1 VDVLEENASA
11 DLEAD
16 YTVIMNHMSHF
27 SQRPFSERA
36 ATWLQQ
42 SGLHPLL
49 ARLYAARGL
58 ESPDTLSLDLKQL
71 LSPADLK
78 NCLSTAS
85 LLADILENKEPMLIV
100 ADYDCDGATACAV
113 GLRGLQMLGGTDTLI
128 QFLVPNR
135 FTMGYGLTPEVVEL
149 AAQQSPKPKYLIT
162 VDNGIASEAGV
173 DRAHQLGIE
182 VIVTDHHLP
191 GDRLPKAMAIV
202 NPNQPDC
209 QFPSK
214 ALAGVGVMFYLLVAL
229 RAELRK
235 RGKFTADAQPKIE
248 NLLDLVALGTV
259 ADVAQLDRNNRILV
273 SNGLKRIRSGI
284 SQAGIQALFQVAMR
298 DPRKANTFDLG
309 FAIGPRLNAAGRLA
323 DMSLGIRL
331 LMTDNPDE
339 ALALAQELD
348 RINRE
353 RRVIETGMQEAA
365 LAHLAEDQLEGT
377 LSERTSIC
385 LWNPEWHQGVVG
397 IVASRLK
404 ERFNRPAIVF
414 APADGASGEELRG
427 SGRSLTGFHLRDAL
441 DLVSKREPGL
451 ILKFG
456 GHAMAAGLTIRKS
469 DFERFDFCFQQVAS
483 ELLNEELLQRRQIHD
498 GALELSEFT
507 PEIGD
512 LLAEEIWGQ
521 GFPQPVFY
529 GEFEITKQSLM
540 KEKHLR
546 LTLRPLGTDPSA
558 SKPFTAVW
566 FNHTQ
571 SLPSKAKLAYR
582 LVTDRYQGQVRV
594 QLMIEGHDD
603 SSRA

>member
-1 VDVLEENASA
+1 
-11 DLEAD
+11 
-16 YTVIMNHMSHF
+16 MSLF
-27 SQRPFSERA
+27 SQRPFSERT

-58 ESPDTLSLDLKQL
+58 QSPEELSLDLKQL
-71 LSPADLK
+71 LSPAELK

-85 LLADILENKEPMLIV
+85 LLADILEKKEPMLIV

-113 GLRGLQMLGGTDTLI
+113 GLRGLRLLGGPDIPI

-149 AAQQSPKPKYLIT
+149 AATQNPKPKYLIT

-173 DRAHQLGIE
+173 DRARELGME

-191 GDRLPKAMAIV
+191 GDRLPQATAIV
-202 NPNQPDC
+202 NPNQPGC
-209 QFPSK
+209 SFPSK

-229 RAELRK
+229 RAELRQ
-235 RGKFTADAQPKIE
+235 RGKFTNDTQPKIE

-259 ADVAQLDRNNRILV
+259 ADVAQLDRNNRVLV

-284 SQAGIQALFQVAMR
+284 SQPGIQALFQAAGR
-298 DPRKANTFDLG
+298 DPHKANTFDLG

-323 DMSLGIRL
+323 DMTLGIRL
-331 LMTDNPDE
+331 LLTDNADE
-339 ALALAQELD
+339 AITLAQELD

-365 LAHLAEDQLEGT
+365 LAHLAEDQLAGT
-377 LSERTSIC
+377 MAQRTSIC
-385 LWNPEWHQGVVG
+385 LWHPEWHQGVVG

-414 APADGASGEELRG
+414 APADGNTSEELRG
-427 SGRSLTGFHLRDAL
+427 SGRSLAGFHLRDAL

-456 GHAMAAGLTIRKS
+456 GHAMAAGLTIRKN
-469 DFERFDFCFQQVAS
+469 DFEKFDACFQEVAS
-483 ELLNEELLQRRQIHD
+483 SLLTDDLLERRHTHD
-498 GALELSEFT
+498 GALKASEFT

-512 LLAEEIWGQ
+512 LLAQEIWGQ

-529 GEFEITKQSLM
+529 GEFEITQQSLM
-540 KEKHLR
+540 KDKHLR
-546 LTLRPLGTDPSA
+546 LILRPLGAAQDMA
-558 SKPFTAVW
+558 SNKALNAVW
-566 FNHTQ
+566 FNRTQ
-571 SLPSKAKLAYR
+571 SLPARAKLAYR
-582 LVTDRYQGQVRV
+582 LVTDRYQGIARV
-594 QLMIEGHDD
+594 QLMVEAHDE
-603 SSRA
+603 SAGT

>member
-1 VDVLEENASA
+1 
-11 DLEAD
+11 
-16 YTVIMNHMSHF
+16 MSVF
-27 SQRPFSERA
+27 SQRPFSERT

-49 ARLYAARGL
+49 ARLFAARGIDKP
-58 ESPDTLSLDLKQL
+58 EALSLDLKQL
-71 LSPADLK
+71 LSPVELK
-78 NCLSTAS
+78 NCISTAT
-85 LLADILENKEPMLIV
+85 LLADILERQEPMLVV

-113 GLRGLQMLGGTDTLI
+113 AVRGLKMLGGANTAI
-128 QFLVPNR
+128 AFLVPNR

-149 AAQQSPKPKYLIT
+149 AAQQNPKPKYLIT

-173 DRAHQLGIE
+173 DRARELGME

-191 GDRLPKAMAIV
+191 GDRLPNALAIV
-202 NPNQPDC
+202 NPNQPGC
-209 QFPSK
+209 SFPSK

-235 RGKFTADAQPKIE
+235 RGKFTAESQPKIE

-273 SNGLKRIRSGI
+273 SNGLKRIRAGI
-284 SQAGIQALFQVAMR
+284 SQAGIQALFTAAVR

-323 DMSLGIRL
+323 DMTLGIRL
-331 LMTDNPDE
+331 LLTDQADQ
-339 ALALAQELD
+339 ALELAQELD

-353 RRVIETGMQEAA
+353 RRGIETGMQEAA
-365 LAHLAEDQLEGT
+365 LAHLAEDQLAGT
-377 LSERTSIC
+377 MAERNSIC

-414 APADGASGEELRG
+414 ALADGATGEELRG

-441 DLVSKREPGL
+441 DIVSKREPGL

-456 GHAMAAGLTIRKS
+456 GHAMAAGLTIRKA
-469 DFERFDFCFQQVAS
+469 DFEKFDAIFQKVADDLLND
-483 ELLNEELLQRRQIHD
+483 ELLERRHIHD
-498 GALELSEFT
+498 GSLALSEFT
-507 PEIGD
+507 PETGD

-521 GFPQPVFY
+521 GFPQPIFY
-529 GEFEITKQSLM
+529 GEFEIAQQSLM

-546 LTLRPLGTDPSA
+546 LQLRPLGDGQMA
-558 SKPFTAVW
+558 SKPFTGVW
-566 FNHTQ
+566 FNRTAP
-571 SLPSKAKLAYR
+571 LPSKAKLAYR
-582 LVTDRYQGQVRV
+582 LVTDRYQGQARV
-594 QLMIEGHDD
+594 QLMIEAHDED
-603 SSRA
+603 QPA

>member
-1 VDVLEENASA
+1 
-11 DLEAD
+11 
-16 YTVIMNHMSHF
+16 MSQF
-27 SQRPFSERA
+27 SQRPVSQRTSA
-36 ATWLQQ
+36 WLEQ

-49 ARLYAARGL
+49 ARLFAARGVQ
-58 ESPDTLSLDLKQL
+58 SPDELSLDLKKL
-71 LSPADLK
+71 LSPTELK

-85 LLADILENKEPMLIV
+85 LLADILEKKEPMLVV

-113 GLRGLQMLGGTDTLI
+113 AVRGLKMLGGPETLI

-149 AAQQSPKPKYLIT
+149 AAQQNPKPKYLIT

-173 DRAHQLGIE
+173 DRARELGME

-191 GDRLPKAMAIV
+191 GDQLPKATAIV
-202 NPNQPDC
+202 NPNQPGC
-209 QFPSK
+209 SFPSK

-229 RAELRK
+229 RAELRN
-235 RGKFTADAQPKIE
+235 RGKFTNENQPKIE

-273 SNGLKRIRSGI
+273 SNGLKRIRVGI
-284 SQAGIQALFQVAMR
+284 CQVGIGALFQAARR
-298 DPRKANTFDLG
+298 DPRSANTFDLG

-323 DMSLGIRL
+323 DMTLGIRL
-331 LMTDNPDE
+331 LLSDNAE
-339 ALALAQELD
+339 QALELAQELD

-365 LAHLAEDQLEGT
+365 LAHLAEDQLAGT
-377 LSERTSIC
+377 MAERTSIC

-404 ERFNRPAIVF
+404 ERFNRPALVF
-414 APADGASGEELRG
+414 APAEGATGKELRG

-456 GHAMAAGLTIRKS
+456 GHAMAAGLTIRKA
-469 DFERFDFCFQQVAS
+469 DFEKFEAVFQKIAS
-483 ELLNEELLQRRQIHD
+483 ELLSDELLERRHIHD
-498 GALELSEFT
+498 GALALSEFT
-507 PEIGD
+507 PETGD

-521 GFPQPVFY
+521 GFPQPIFY
-529 GEFEITKQSLM
+529 GEFEISQQSLM
-540 KEKHLR
+540 KDKHLR
-546 LTLRPLGTDPSA
+546 LQLRPLGEGSLA
-558 SKPFTAVW
+558 SKPFTGVW
-566 FNHTQ
+566 FNRTQ
-571 SLPSKAKLAYR
+571 TLPEKANLAYR
-582 LVTDRYQGQVRV
+582 LVTDRYQGRARV
-594 QLMIEGHDD
+594 QLMIEAHDEG
-603 SSRA
+603 

>member
-1 VDVLEENASA
+1 
-11 DLEAD
+11 
-16 YTVIMNHMSHF
+16 MSLF
-27 SQRPFSERA
+27 SQRPFSERT
-36 ATWLQQ
+36 ATWLAQ

-58 ESPDTLSLDLKQL
+58 QSPEELSLDLKQL
-71 LSPADLK
+71 ISPVELK
-78 NCLSTAS
+78 NCINTAS
-85 LLADILENKEPMLIV
+85 LLADILEKKESMLIV

-113 GLRGLQMLGGTDTLI
+113 GLRGLRMLGWADTPI

-149 AAQQSPKPKYLIT
+149 AAQQEPKPKYLIT

-173 DRAHQLGIE
+173 DRARELGME

-191 GDRLPKAMAIV
+191 GDRLPKALAIV
-202 NPNQPDC
+202 NPNQPGC
-209 QFPSK
+209 TFPSK

-235 RGKFTADAQPKIE
+235 RGKFTNETQPKVE

-259 ADVAQLDRNNRILV
+259 ADVAQLDRNNRVLV
-273 SNGLKRIRSGI
+273 SNGLKRIRAGI
-284 SQAGIQALFQVAMR
+284 SQPGIQALFQAATR

-323 DMSLGIRL
+323 DMTLGIRL
-331 LMTDNPDE
+331 LLTDNADE
-339 ALALAQELD
+339 AMTLAHELD

-353 RRVIETGMQEAA
+353 RRVIESGMQEAA
-365 LAHLAEDQLEGT
+365 LSHLAEDQLSGT
-377 LSERTSIC
+377 MSERNSIC

-414 APADGASGEELRG
+414 APADGNTGEELRG

-456 GHAMAAGLTIRKS
+456 GHAMAAGLTIRKE
-469 DFERFDFCFQQVAS
+469 DFEKFDACFQQVAS
-483 ELLNEELLQRRQIHD
+483 ELLTDELLERRHAHD
-498 GALELSEFT
+498 GGLDPSEFT

-529 GEFEITKQSLM
+529 GEFEISQQSLM

-546 LTLRPLGTDPSA
+546 LMVRPLGLGVS
-558 SKPFTAVW
+558 SKPLTAVW
-566 FNHTQ
+566 FNRTQ
-571 SLPSKAKLAYR
+571 SLPTKAKLAYR
-582 LVTDRYQGQVRV
+582 LVTDRYQGQARI
-594 QLMIEGHDD
+594 QLMIEAHDEA
-603 SSRA
+603 SGA

>member
-1 VDVLEENASA
+1 MERDHSV
-11 DLEAD
+11 
-16 YTVIMNHMSHF
+16 MSLF
-27 SQRPFSERA
+27 SQRAFSERNA
-36 ATWLQQ
+36 SWLQQ

-58 ESPDTLSLDLKQL
+58 QSPEELSLDLKQL
-71 LSPADLK
+71 LSPTELK
-78 NCLSTAS
+78 DCLSTAS
-85 LLADILENKEPMLIV
+85 LLADILEQKEPMLIV

-113 GLRGLQMLGGTDTLI
+113 GVRGIRMLGGSETPI

-149 AAQQSPKPKYLIT
+149 AAMQSPKPKYLIT

-173 DRAHQLGIE
+173 DRARELGME

-191 GDRLPKAMAIV
+191 GDRLPKARAIV
-202 NPNQPDC
+202 NPNQGGC
-209 QFPSK
+209 NFPSK
-214 ALAGVGVMFYLLVAL
+214 ALAGVGVMFYILVAL
-229 RAELRK
+229 RAELRH
-235 RGKFTADAQPKIE
+235 RGKFTNETQPKVE

-273 SNGLKRIRSGI
+273 SNGLKRIRGGI
-284 SQAGIQALFQVAMR
+284 SQPGIQALFQAAGR

-323 DMSLGIRL
+323 DMTLGIRL
-331 LMTDNPDE
+331 LLTDNTDE
-339 ALALAQELD
+339 AMTLAQELD

-365 LAHLAEDQLEGT
+365 LAHLAEDQLSGIIAQR
-377 LSERTSIC
+377 SSIC

-414 APADGASGEELRG
+414 APADGSTSEELRG

-469 DFERFDFCFQQVAS
+469 DFEKFDTCFQKVAS
-483 ELLNEELLQRRQIHD
+483 GLLTEELLERHHIHD
-498 GALELSEFT
+498 GVLQASEFT

-512 LLAEEIWGQ
+512 LIAEEIWGQ

-529 GEFEITKQSLM
+529 GEFEIIQQSLM

-546 LTLRPLGTDPSA
+546 LMLRPLGAAEDKIGN
-558 SKPFTAVW
+558 KPITAVW
-566 FNHTQ
+566 FNRTQ
-571 SLPSKAKLAYR
+571 SLPATAKLAYR
-582 LVTDRYQGQVRV
+582 IVTDRYQGQARV
-594 QLMIEGHDD
+594 QLMIEAHDET
-603 SSRA
+603 AGV

>member
-1 VDVLEENASA
+1 MERDHSVMGL
-11 DLEAD
+11 
-16 YTVIMNHMSHF
+16 F
-27 SQRPFSERA
+27 SQRPFSERT

-49 ARLYAARGL
+49 ARLYAARGIQ
-58 ESPDTLSLDLKQL
+58 SPEELSLDLKQL
-71 LSPADLK
+71 LSPTELK
-78 NCLSTAS
+78 DCLSTAS
-85 LLADILENKEPMLIV
+85 LLADILERKEPMLIV

-113 GLRGLQMLGGTDTLI
+113 GIRGIRMLGGPETPI

-149 AAQQSPKPKYLIT
+149 AAMQSPKPKYLIT

-173 DRAHQLGIE
+173 DRARELGME

-191 GDRLPKAMAIV
+191 GDRLPKARAIV
-202 NPNQPDC
+202 NPNQAGC
-209 QFPSK
+209 SFPSK
-214 ALAGVGVMFYLLVAL
+214 ALAGVGVMFYILVAL
-229 RAELRK
+229 RAELRH
-235 RGKFTADAQPKIE
+235 RGKFTNETQPKVE

-259 ADVAQLDRNNRILV
+259 ADVAQLDRNNRVLV
-273 SNGLKRIRSGI
+273 SNGLKRIRTGI
-284 SQAGIQALFQVAMR
+284 SQPGIQALFQAAGR

-323 DMSLGIRL
+323 DMTLGIRL
-331 LMTDNPDE
+331 LLTDNTDE
-339 ALALAQELD
+339 AIMIAQELD

-365 LAHLAEDQLEGT
+365 LAHLAEDQLAGT
-377 LSERTSIC
+377 IAQRSSIC

-414 APADGASGEELRG
+414 APADGSTGEELRG

-469 DFERFDFCFQQVAS
+469 DFEKFDTCFQEVAS
-483 ELLNEELLQRRQIHD
+483 GLLTEELLERHHIHD
-498 GALELSEFT
+498 GTLQTSEFT

-512 LLAEEIWGQ
+512 LIAEEIWGQ

-529 GEFEITKQSLM
+529 GEFEITQQSLM

-546 LTLRPLGTDPSA
+546 LMLRPLGVTEDKISN
-558 SKPFTAVW
+558 KPITAVW
-566 FNHTQ
+566 FNRTQ
-571 SLPSKAKLAYR
+571 SLPAKAKLAYR
-582 LVTDRYQGQVRV
+582 LVTDRYQGQARV
-594 QLMIEGHDD
+594 QLMIEAHDETPET
-603 SSRA
+603 SR

>member
-1 VDVLEENASA
+1 
-11 DLEAD
+11 
-16 YTVIMNHMSHF
+16 MSLF
-27 SQRPFSERA
+27 SQRPFSERT
-36 ATWLQQ
+36 ATWLAQ

-58 ESPDTLSLDLKQL
+58 QSPEELSLELKQL
-71 LSPADLK
+71 LSPVELK
-78 NCLSTAS
+78 NCINTAS
-85 LLADILENKEPMLIV
+85 LLADILEKKEPMLIV

-113 GLRGLQMLGGTDTLI
+113 GLRGLRMLGGPDTPI

-149 AAQQSPKPKYLIT
+149 AAQQIPKPKYLIT

-173 DRAHQLGIE
+173 DRARELEME

-191 GDRLPKAMAIV
+191 GDNLPKALAIV
-202 NPNQPDC
+202 NPNQPGC
-209 QFPSK
+209 SFPSK
-214 ALAGVGVMFYLLVAL
+214 ALAGVGVMFYMLVAL

-235 RGKFTADAQPKIE
+235 RGKFTSETQPKVE

-259 ADVAQLDRNNRILV
+259 ADVAQLDRNNRVLV
-273 SNGLKRIRSGI
+273 SNGLKRIRAGI
-284 SQAGIQALFQVAMR
+284 SQPGIQALFQAATR

-309 FAIGPRLNAAGRLA
+309 CAIGPRLNAAGRLA
-323 DMSLGIRL
+323 DMTLGIRL
-331 LMTDNPDE
+331 LLTDNADE
-339 ALALAQELD
+339 ALNLAHELD

-353 RRVIETGMQEAA
+353 RRVIETGMQETA
-365 LAHLAEDQLEGT
+365 LSHLAEDQLAGT
-377 LSERTSIC
+377 MAERTSIC
-385 LWNPEWHQGVVG
+385 LWNSEWHQGVVG

-414 APADGASGEELRG
+414 APADGNTGEELRG
-427 SGRSLTGFHLRDAL
+427 SGRSLAGFHLRDAL

-469 DFERFDFCFQQVAS
+469 DFEKFDACFQEVAS
-483 ELLNEELLQRRQIHD
+483 GLLTDELLERRHAHD
-498 GALELSEFT
+498 GELELSEFT
-507 PEIGD
+507 SEIGD

-529 GEFEITKQSLM
+529 GEFEITQQSLM

-546 LTLRPLGTDPSA
+546 LMVRPIGRSELKPTN
-558 SKPFTAVW
+558 KPFTAVW
-566 FNHTQ
+566 FNRTQ
-571 SLPSKAKLAYR
+571 SLPAKAKLAYR
-582 LVTDRYQGQVRV
+582 LVTDRYQGQARV
-594 QLMIEGHDD
+594 QLMIEAHDEAA
-603 SSRA
+603 ST

>member
-1 VDVLEENASA
+1 
-11 DLEAD
+11 
-16 YTVIMNHMSHF
+16 MSLF
-27 SQRPFSERA
+27 SQRPFSERTA
-36 ATWLQQ
+36 SWLQQ

-58 ESPDTLSLDLKQL
+58 QSPEDLSLDLKQL
-71 LSPADLK
+71 LSPTELK
-78 NCLSTAS
+78 NCIGTAS
-85 LLADILENKEPMLIV
+85 LLADILEKKEPMLIV

-113 GLRGLQMLGGTDTLI
+113 GVRGLNMLGGPDIPI

-149 AAQQSPKPKYLIT
+149 AAQQNPKPKYLIT

-173 DRAHQLGIE
+173 DRAHELGME

-191 GDRLPKAMAIV
+191 GDSLPKAKAIV
-202 NPNQPDC
+202 NPNQPGC
-209 QFPSK
+209 SFPSK

-235 RGKFTADAQPKIE
+235 RGKFTHETQPKVE

-259 ADVAQLDRNNRILV
+259 ADVAQLDRNNRVLV
-273 SNGLKRIRSGI
+273 SNGLKRIRTGI
-284 SQAGIQALFQVAMR
+284 SQPGIQSLFQAAGR

-323 DMSLGIRL
+323 DMTLGIRL
-331 LMTDNPDE
+331 LLTNSVDE
-339 ALALAQELD
+339 AMTLAQELD

-365 LAHLAEDQLEGT
+365 LAHLAEDQLAGT
-377 LSERTSIC
+377 IAQRTSIC

-414 APADGASGEELRG
+414 APTDGSTGEELRG
-427 SGRSLTGFHLRDAL
+427 SGRSLNGFHLRDAL

-469 DFERFDFCFQQVAS
+469 DFEKFDTCFQEVAS
-483 ELLNEELLQRRQIHD
+483 SLLTDEVLERRHSHD
-498 GALELSEFT
+498 GALEASEFT

-529 GEFEITKQSLM
+529 GEFEITQQSLM
-540 KEKHLR
+540 KDKHLR
-546 LTLRPLGTDPSA
+546 LMLRPLGA
-558 SKPFTAVW
+558 AAGNKPLTGVW
-566 FNHTQ
+566 FNRTQ
-571 SLPSKAKLAYR
+571 SLPAKAKLAYR
-582 LVTDRYQGQVRV
+582 LVTDRYQGQARI
-594 QLMIEGHDD
+594 QLIIEAHDE
-603 SSRA
+603 SAET

>member
-1 VDVLEENASA
+1 
-11 DLEAD
+11 
-16 YTVIMNHMSHF
+16 MSLF
-27 SQRPFSERA
+27 SQRPFSERTA
-36 ATWLQQ
+36 SWLQQ

-58 ESPDTLSLDLKQL
+58 QSPEDLSLDLKQL
-71 LSPADLK
+71 LSPTELK
-78 NCLSTAS
+78 NCIGTAS
-85 LLADILENKEPMLIV
+85 LLADILEKKEPMLIV

-113 GLRGLQMLGGTDTLI
+113 GVRGLNMLGGPDIPI

-149 AAQQSPKPKYLIT
+149 AAQQNPKPKYLIT

-173 DRAHQLGIE
+173 DRAHELGME

-191 GDRLPKAMAIV
+191 GDSLPKAKAIV
-202 NPNQPDC
+202 NPNQPGC
-209 QFPSK
+209 SFPSK

-235 RGKFTADAQPKIE
+235 RGKFTHETQPKVE

-259 ADVAQLDRNNRILV
+259 ADVAQLDRNNRVLV
-273 SNGLKRIRSGI
+273 SNGLKRIRTGI
-284 SQAGIQALFQVAMR
+284 SQPGIQSLFQAAGR

-323 DMSLGIRL
+323 DMTLGIRL
-331 LMTDNPDE
+331 LLTNSVDE
-339 ALALAQELD
+339 AMTLAQELD

-365 LAHLAEDQLEGT
+365 LAHLAEDQLAGT
-377 LSERTSIC
+377 IAQRTSIC

-414 APADGASGEELRG
+414 APTDGSTGEELRG
-427 SGRSLTGFHLRDAL
+427 SGRSLNGFHLRDAL

-469 DFERFDFCFQQVAS
+469 DFEKFDTCFQEVAS
-483 ELLNEELLQRRQIHD
+483 RLLTDEVLERRHSHD
-498 GALELSEFT
+498 GALEASEFT

-529 GEFEITKQSLM
+529 GEFEITQQSLM
-540 KEKHLR
+540 KDKHLR
-546 LTLRPLGTDPSA
+546 LMLRPLGA
-558 SKPFTAVW
+558 AAGNKPLTGVW
-566 FNHTQ
+566 FNRTQ
-571 SLPSKAKLAYR
+571 SLPAKAKLAYR
-582 LVTDRYQGQVRV
+582 LVTDRYQGQARI
-594 QLMIEGHDD
+594 QLIIEAHDE
-603 SSRA
+603 SAET

>member
-1 VDVLEENASA
+1 MGL
-11 DLEAD
+11 
-16 YTVIMNHMSHF
+16 F
-27 SQRPFSERA
+27 SQRPFSERT
-36 ATWLQQ
+36 ATWLHQ

-58 ESPDTLSLDLKQL
+58 ESPEELSLDLKQL
-71 LSPADLK
+71 LSPVELK
-78 NCLSTAS
+78 NCISTAS
-85 LLADILENKEPMLIV
+85 LLADILERKEPMLIV

-113 GLRGLQMLGGTDTLI
+113 GLRGLRMLGGPEIPI

-149 AAQQSPKPKYLIT
+149 AAQQTPKPKYLIT

-173 DRAHQLGIE
+173 ERARELGME

-191 GDRLPKAMAIV
+191 GDRLPNATAIV
-202 NPNQPDC
+202 NPNQPGC
-209 QFPSK
+209 NFPSK

-235 RGKFTADAQPKIE
+235 RGKFTNENQPKIE

-259 ADVAQLDRNNRILV
+259 ADVAQLDRNNRVLV
-273 SNGLKRIRSGI
+273 SNGLKRIRAGV
-284 SQAGIQALFQVAMR
+284 SQAGIQALFQAAVR

-323 DMSLGIRL
+323 DMTLGIRL
-331 LMTDNPDE
+331 LLTDKTDE
-339 ALALAQELD
+339 AITLAHELD

-365 LAHLAEDQLEGT
+365 LAHLAEDQLAGT
-377 LSERTSIC
+377 MAQRTSIC

-404 ERFNRPAIVF
+404 ERFNRPSIVF
-414 APADGASGEELRG
+414 APADGSTGEELRG

-456 GHAMAAGLTIRKS
+456 GHAMAAGLTIRKQ
-469 DFERFDFCFQQVAS
+469 DFEKFDACFQEVAS
-483 ELLNEELLQRRQIHD
+483 SLLTDELLERRHTHD
-498 GALELSEFT
+498 GALEASEFT

-529 GEFEITKQSLM
+529 GEFEITQQNLM

-546 LTLRPLGTDPSA
+546 LLVRPLGAAEGKST
-558 SKPFTAVW
+558 SKPLTAVW
-566 FNHTQ
+566 FNRTQ
-571 SLPSKAKLAYR
+571 TLPPKAKLAYR
-582 LVTDRYQGQVRV
+582 LVTDRYQGQARV
-594 QLMIEGHDD
+594 QLMIEAHDE
-603 SSRA
+603 SAGT

>member
-1 VDVLEENASA
+1 
-11 DLEAD
+11 
-16 YTVIMNHMSHF
+16 MSQF
-27 SQRPFSERA
+27 SQRPVSERTSA
-36 ATWLQQ
+36 WLEQ

-49 ARLYAARGL
+49 ARLYAARGVQ
-58 ESPDTLSLDLKQL
+58 SPDELSLDLKKL
-71 LSPADLK
+71 LSPTELK

-85 LLADILENKEPMLIV
+85 LLADILEKKEPVLVV

-113 GLRGLQMLGGTDTLI
+113 AVRGLKMLGGPETLI

-149 AAQQSPKPKYLIT
+149 AAQQNPKPKYLIT

-173 DRAHQLGIE
+173 DRASELGMK

-191 GDRLPKAMAIV
+191 GDQLPKAIAIV
-202 NPNQPDC
+202 NPNQPGC
-209 QFPSK
+209 SFPSK

-229 RAELRK
+229 RAELRN
-235 RGKFTADAQPKIE
+235 RGKFTNENQPKIE

-273 SNGLKRIRSGI
+273 SNGLKRIRTGI
-284 SQAGIQALFQVAMR
+284 CQVGIGALFQAAGR
-298 DPRKANTFDLG
+298 DPRIANTFDLG

-323 DMSLGIRL
+323 DMTLGIRL
-331 LMTDNPDE
+331 LLSDNAE
-339 ALALAQELD
+339 LALELAQELD

-353 RRVIETGMQEAA
+353 RRVIEAGMQEAA
-365 LAHLAEDQLEGT
+365 LAHLAEDQLAGT
-377 LSERTSIC
+377 MAERTSIC

-414 APADGASGEELRG
+414 APAEGATGKELRG

-456 GHAMAAGLTIRKS
+456 GHAMAAGLTIRKA
-469 DFERFDFCFQQVAS
+469 DFEKFDAAFQKVAS
-483 ELLNEELLQRRQIHD
+483 ELLNDELLERRHIHD
-498 GALELSEFT
+498 GALVLSEFT
-507 PEIGD
+507 PETGD

-521 GFPQPVFY
+521 GFPQPIFY
-529 GEFEITKQSLM
+529 GEFEISQQSLM
-540 KEKHLR
+540 KDKHLR
-546 LTLRPLGTDPSA
+546 LQLRPLGEGSLA
-558 SKPFTAVW
+558 SKPFTGVW
-566 FNHTQ
+566 FNRTQ
-571 SLPSKAKLAYR
+571 TLPEKANLAYR
-582 LVTDRYQGQVRV
+582 LVTDRYQGRARV
-594 QLMIEGHDD
+594 QLMIEAYDE
-603 SSRA
+603 S

>member
-1 VDVLEENASA
+1 
-11 DLEAD
+11 
-16 YTVIMNHMSHF
+16 MSLF
-27 SQRPFSERA
+27 SQRPFSERT
-36 ATWLQQ
+36 ATWFVQ

-58 ESPDTLSLDLKQL
+58 QSPEELSLDLKQL
-71 LSPADLK
+71 LSPTELK
-78 NCLSTAS
+78 NCISTAT
-85 LLADILENKEPMLIV
+85 LLADILERKEPMLIV

-113 GLRGLQMLGGTDTLI
+113 GLRGFRLLGGRETPI
-128 QFLVPNR
+128 HFLVPNR

-149 AAQQSPKPKYLIT
+149 AAKQIPKPKYLIT

-173 DRAHQLGIE
+173 DRARELGME
-182 VIVTDHHLP
+182 VIITDHHLP
-191 GDRLPKAMAIV
+191 GDHLPKATAIV
-202 NPNQPDC
+202 NPNQPGC
-209 QFPSK
+209 TFPSK

-235 RGKFTADAQPKIE
+235 RGKFTNETQPKVE

-259 ADVAQLDRNNRILV
+259 ADVAQLDRNNRVLV
-273 SNGLKRIRSGI
+273 SNGLKRIQSGI
-284 SQAGIQALFQVAMR
+284 SQPGMQALFQAASR

-323 DMSLGIRL
+323 DMTLGIRL
-331 LMTDNPDE
+331 LLTDNADE
-339 ALALAQELD
+339 AMTLAQELD

-365 LAHLAEDQLEGT
+365 LAHLAEDQLAGT
-377 LSERTSIC
+377 IAQRRSIC

-414 APADGASGEELRG
+414 APADGSTGEELRG

-441 DLVSKREPGL
+441 DIVSKREPDL

-469 DFERFDFCFQQVAS
+469 DFEKFDVCFQEVAKN
-483 ELLNEELLQRRQIHD
+483 LLTDEILERRHPHD
-498 GALELSEFT
+498 GSLQPSEFT

-512 LLAEEIWGQ
+512 LLAQEIWGQ

-529 GEFEITKQSLM
+529 GEFEVSQQSLM

-546 LTLRPLGTDPSA
+546 LMLRPIGSA
-558 SKPFTAVW
+558 PGNKPITAVW
-566 FNHTQ
+566 FNRTQ
-571 SLPSKAKLAYR
+571 SLPAQAKLAFR
-582 LVTDRYQGQVRV
+582 LVTDRYQGQARV
-594 QLMIEGHDD
+594 QLMIEAHDE
-603 SSRA
+603 SAGT

>member
-1 VDVLEENASA
+1 
-11 DLEAD
+11 
-16 YTVIMNHMSHF
+16 MSLF
-27 SQRPFSERA
+27 SQRPFSERT

-58 ESPDTLSLDLKQL
+58 QSPEELSLDLKQL
-71 LSPADLK
+71 LSPTELK
-78 NCLSTAS
+78 NCISTAA
-85 LLADILENKEPMLIV
+85 LLADILERKEPMLIV

-113 GLRGLQMLGGTDTLI
+113 GLRGLRMLGGPETPI
-128 QFLVPNR
+128 HFLVPNR

-149 AAQQSPKPKYLIT
+149 AAEQTPKPKYLIT

-173 DRAHQLGIE
+173 DRARELGME
-182 VIVTDHHLP
+182 VLITDHHLP
-191 GDRLPKAMAIV
+191 GDRLPKATAIV
-202 NPNQPDC
+202 NPNQPGC
-209 QFPSK
+209 TFPSK

-235 RGKFTADAQPKIE
+235 RGKFTNETQPKIE

-259 ADVAQLDRNNRILV
+259 ADVAQLDRNNRVLV
-273 SNGLKRIRSGI
+273 SNGLKRIQAGI
-284 SQAGIQALFQVAMR
+284 SQAGIQALFQAASR

-323 DMSLGIRL
+323 DMTLGIRL
-331 LMTDNPDE
+331 LLTDNADE
-339 ALALAQELD
+339 AMMIAQELD

-365 LAHLAEDQLEGT
+365 LAHLAEDQLAGT
-377 LSERTSIC
+377 IAQRTSIC

-414 APADGASGEELRG
+414 APADGSTGEELRG

-441 DLVSKREPGL
+441 DIVSKREPDL

-456 GHAMAAGLTIRKS
+456 GHAMAAGLTIRKG
-469 DFERFDFCFQQVAS
+469 DFEKFDACFQEVAAN
-483 ELLNEELLQRRQIHD
+483 LLNDEILERRHPHD
-498 GALELSEFT
+498 GSLQPSEFT

-512 LLAEEIWGQ
+512 LLTQEIWGQ

-529 GEFEITKQSLM
+529 GEFEIAQQSLM

-546 LTLRPLGTDPSA
+546 LMLRPVGMADGK
-558 SKPFTAVW
+558 KPLSAVW
-566 FNHTQ
+566 FNRTQ
-571 SLPSKAKLAYR
+571 SLPAKAKLAYR
-582 LVTDRYQGQVRV
+582 LVTDRYQGQARI
-594 QLMIEGHDD
+594 QLMIEAHDE
-603 SSRA
+603 STET

>member
-1 VDVLEENASA
+1 
-11 DLEAD
+11 
-16 YTVIMNHMSHF
+16 MSQF
-27 SQRPFSERA
+27 SQRPVSERTSA
-36 ATWLQQ
+36 WLEQ

-49 ARLYAARGL
+49 ARLFAARGVQ
-58 ESPDTLSLDLKQL
+58 SPDELSLDLKKL
-71 LSPADLK
+71 LSPTELK

-85 LLADILENKEPMLIV
+85 LLADILEKKEPMLVV

-113 GLRGLQMLGGTDTLI
+113 AVRGLKMLGGPETLI

-149 AAQQSPKPKYLIT
+149 AAQQNPKPKYLIT

-173 DRAHQLGIE
+173 DRARELGME

-191 GDRLPKAMAIV
+191 GDQLPKATAIV
-202 NPNQPDC
+202 NPNQPGC
-209 QFPSK
+209 SFPSK

-229 RAELRK
+229 RAELRN
-235 RGKFTADAQPKIE
+235 RGKFTNENQPKIE

-273 SNGLKRIRSGI
+273 SNGLKRIRVGI
-284 SQAGIQALFQVAMR
+284 CQVGIGALFQAARR
-298 DPRKANTFDLG
+298 DPRSANTFDLG

-323 DMSLGIRL
+323 DMTLGIRL
-331 LMTDNPDE
+331 LLSDNAE
-339 ALALAQELD
+339 QALELAQELD

-365 LAHLAEDQLEGT
+365 LAHLAEDELAGT
-377 LSERTSIC
+377 MAERTSIC

-404 ERFNRPAIVF
+404 ERFNRPALVF
-414 APADGASGEELRG
+414 APAEGATGKELRG

-456 GHAMAAGLTIRKS
+456 GHAMAAGLTIRKA
-469 DFERFDFCFQQVAS
+469 DFEKFEAVFQKIAS
-483 ELLNEELLQRRQIHD
+483 ELLSDELLERRHIHD
-498 GALELSEFT
+498 GALALSEFT
-507 PEIGD
+507 PETGD

-521 GFPQPVFY
+521 GFPQPIFY
-529 GEFEITKQSLM
+529 GKFEISQQSLM
-540 KEKHLR
+540 KDKHLR
-546 LTLRPLGTDPSA
+546 LQLRPLGEGSLA
-558 SKPFTAVW
+558 SKPFTGVW
-566 FNHTQ
+566 FNRTQ
-571 SLPSKAKLAYR
+571 TLPEKANLAYR
-582 LVTDRYQGQVRV
+582 LVTDRYQGRARV
-594 QLMIEGHDD
+594 QLMIEAHDE
-603 SSRA
+603 S

>member
-1 VDVLEENASA
+1 
-11 DLEAD
+11 
-16 YTVIMNHMSHF
+16 MSLF
-27 SQRPFSERA
+27 SQRPFSDRTA
-36 ATWLQQ
+36 SWLQQ
-42 SGLHPLL
+42 GGLHPLL

-58 ESPDTLSLDLKQL
+58 QSPEELSLDLKQL
-71 LSPADLK
+71 LSPVELK

-85 LLADILENKEPMLIV
+85 LIADIFEKNEPMLIV

-113 GLRGLQMLGGTDTLI
+113 GLRGLRMLGGPQTPI

-149 AAQQSPKPKYLIT
+149 AAQQIPKPKYLIT

-173 DRAHQLGIE
+173 ERAHELGME
-182 VIVTDHHLP
+182 VIITDHHLP
-191 GDRLPKAMAIV
+191 GDHLPKAKAIV
-202 NPNQPDC
+202 NPNQPGC
-209 QFPSK
+209 HFPSK

-229 RAELRK
+229 RAELRQ
-235 RGKFTADAQPKIE
+235 RGKFTNETQPKVE

-259 ADVAQLDRNNRILV
+259 ADVAQLDRNNRVLV
-273 SNGLKRIRSGI
+273 SNGLKRIRAGV
-284 SQAGIQALFQVAMR
+284 SQAGIQALFQVAVR

-323 DMSLGIRL
+323 DMTLGIRL
-331 LMTDNPDE
+331 LLTDNADE
-339 ALALAQELD
+339 ALTLAQELD

-365 LAHLAEDQLEGT
+365 LAHLAEDQLAGT
-377 LSERTSIC
+377 MADRNGIC

-456 GHAMAAGLTIRKS
+456 GHAMAAGLTIRKE
-469 DFERFDFCFQQVAS
+469 DFEKFDLCFQQVAN
-483 ELLNEELLQRRQIHD
+483 ELLTDELLERRHIHD

-507 PEIGD
+507 AETAD

-521 GFPQPVFY
+521 GFPQPIFY
-529 GEFEITKQSLM
+529 GEFEITQQSLM

-546 LTLRPLGTDPSA
+546 LMLRPLGSGVVA

-566 FNHTQ
+566 FNRTQ

-582 LVTDRYQGQVRV
+582 LVTDRYQGQARI
-594 QLMIEGHDD
+594 QLMIEAHDEA
-603 SSRA
+603 SEP

>member
-1 VDVLEENASA
+1 
-11 DLEAD
+11 
-16 YTVIMNHMSHF
+16 MSLF
-27 SQRPFSERA
+27 SQRPFSERT
-36 ATWLQQ
+36 ATWLEQ
-42 SGLHPLL
+42 SGIHPLL

-58 ESPDTLSLDLKQL
+58 KSPEELSLDLKQL
-71 LSPADLK
+71 LSPTELK
-78 NCLSTAS
+78 NCISTAS
-85 LLADILENKEPMLIV
+85 LLADILERKEPMLIV

-113 GLRGLQMLGGTDTLI
+113 GLRGLRMLGGPETPI
-128 QFLVPNR
+128 HFLVPNR

-149 AAQQSPKPKYLIT
+149 AAEQNPKPKYLIT
-162 VDNGIASEAGV
+162 VDNGIASETGV
-173 DRAHQLGIE
+173 DRARELGME

-191 GDRLPKAMAIV
+191 GDRLPKATAIV
-202 NPNQPDC
+202 NPNQPGC
-209 QFPSK
+209 TFPSK

-235 RGKFTADAQPKIE
+235 RGKFTNETQPKVE

-259 ADVAQLDRNNRILV
+259 ADVAQLDRNNRVLV
-273 SNGLKRIRSGI
+273 SNGLKRIRAGV
-284 SQAGIQALFQVAMR
+284 SQAGIQALFQVAVR

-309 FAIGPRLNAAGRLA
+309 FAVGPRLNAAGRLA
-323 DMSLGIRL
+323 DMTLGIRL
-331 LMTDNPDE
+331 LLTDNADE
-339 ALALAQELD
+339 AMMIAQELD

-365 LAHLAEDQLEGT
+365 LAHLAEDQLAGT
-377 LSERTSIC
+377 IAQRTSIC

-414 APADGASGEELRG
+414 APADGSTGEELRG

-441 DLVSKREPGL
+441 DIVSKREPDL

-469 DFERFDFCFQQVAS
+469 NFEKFDACFQEVANS
-483 ELLNEELLQRRQIHD
+483 LLTDELLERRHTHD
-498 GALELSEFT
+498 GILQAFEFT

-512 LLAEEIWGQ
+512 LLAQEIWGQ

-529 GEFEITKQSLM
+529 GEFEIAQQSLM

-546 LTLRPLGTDPSA
+546 LMLRPIGMAEGNKLLS
-558 SKPFTAVW
+558 AVW
-566 FNHTQ
+566 FNRTQ
-571 SLPSKAKLAYR
+571 SLPAKAKLAYR
-582 LVTDRYQGQVRV
+582 LVTDRYQGQARV
-594 QLMIEGHDD
+594 QLMIEAHDEV
-603 SSRA
+603 AGT

>member
-1 VDVLEENASA
+1 
-11 DLEAD
+11 
-16 YTVIMNHMSHF
+16 MSQF
-27 SQRPFSERA
+27 SQRPVSQRTSA
-36 ATWLQQ
+36 WLEQ

-49 ARLYAARGL
+49 ARLFAARGVQ
-58 ESPDTLSLDLKQL
+58 SPDELSLDLKKL
-71 LSPADLK
+71 LSPTELK

-85 LLADILENKEPMLIV
+85 LLADILEKKEPMLVV

-113 GLRGLQMLGGTDTLI
+113 AVRGLKMLGGPETLI

-149 AAQQSPKPKYLIT
+149 AAQQNPKPKYLIT

-173 DRAHQLGIE
+173 DRARELGME

-191 GDRLPKAMAIV
+191 GDQLPKATAIV
-202 NPNQPDC
+202 NPNQPGC
-209 QFPSK
+209 SFPSK

-229 RAELRK
+229 RAELRN
-235 RGKFTADAQPKIE
+235 RGKFTNENQPKIE

-273 SNGLKRIRSGI
+273 SNGLKRIRVGI
-284 SQAGIQALFQVAMR
+284 CQVGIGALFQAARR
-298 DPRKANTFDLG
+298 DPRSANTFDLG

-323 DMSLGIRL
+323 DMTLGIRL
-331 LMTDNPDE
+331 LLSDNAE
-339 ALALAQELD
+339 QALELAQELD

-365 LAHLAEDQLEGT
+365 LAHLAEDELAGT
-377 LSERTSIC
+377 MAERTSIC

-404 ERFNRPAIVF
+404 ERFNRPALVF
-414 APADGASGEELRG
+414 APAEGATGKELRG

-456 GHAMAAGLTIRKS
+456 GHAMAAGLTIRKA
-469 DFERFDFCFQQVAS
+469 DFEKFDAVFQKVAS
-483 ELLNEELLQRRQIHD
+483 ELLNDELLERRHIHD
-498 GALELSEFT
+498 GALALSEFT
-507 PEIGD
+507 PETGD

-521 GFPQPVFY
+521 GFPQPIFY
-529 GEFEITKQSLM
+529 GKFEISQQSLM
-540 KEKHLR
+540 KDKHLR
-546 LTLRPLGTDPSA
+546 LQLRPLGEGSLA
-558 SKPFTAVW
+558 SKPFTGVW
-566 FNHTQ
+566 FNRTQ
-571 SLPSKAKLAYR
+571 TLPEKANLAYR
-582 LVTDRYQGQVRV
+582 LVTDRYQGRARV
-594 QLMIEGHDD
+594 QLMIEAHDE
-603 SSRA
+603 S

>member
-1 VDVLEENASA
+1 
-11 DLEAD
+11 
-16 YTVIMNHMSHF
+16 MSLF
-27 SQRPFSERA
+27 SQRPFSERTA
-36 ATWLQQ
+36 SWLQQ

-58 ESPDTLSLDLKQL
+58 ESPEELSLELKNL
-71 LSPADLK
+71 ISPTELK
-78 NCLSTAS
+78 NCLNTAT
-85 LLADILENKEPMLIV
+85 LLADILERKEPMLIV

-113 GLRGLQMLGGTDTLI
+113 GLRGLRMLGGAETPI

-149 AAQQSPKPKYLIT
+149 AAQQIPKPKYLIT

-173 DRAHQLGIE
+173 DRARELGME

-191 GDRLPKAMAIV
+191 GDRLPNATAIV
-202 NPNQPDC
+202 NPNQPGC
-209 QFPSK
+209 SFPSK

-229 RAELRK
+229 RAELRQ
-235 RGKFTADAQPKIE
+235 RGKFTNETQPKVE

-259 ADVAQLDRNNRILV
+259 ADVAQLDRNNRVLV
-273 SNGLKRIRSGI
+273 SNGLKRIRAGV
-284 SQAGIQALFQVAMR
+284 SQPGIQALFQAAGR
-298 DPRKANTFDLG
+298 DPRKANAFDLG

-323 DMSLGIRL
+323 DMTLGIRL
-331 LMTDNPDE
+331 LLTDNAEE
-339 ALALAQELD
+339 AMTLAQELD

-365 LAHLAEDQLEGT
+365 LAHLAEDQLAGT
-377 LSERTSIC
+377 IAQRTSIC

-414 APADGASGEELRG
+414 APADGNTGEELRG

-469 DFERFDFCFQQVAS
+469 DFDKFDACFQEVAS
-483 ELLNEELLQRRQIHD
+483 SLLNDELLERRHAHD
-498 GALELSEFT
+498 GALEASEFT
-507 PEIGD
+507 PEIAD

-529 GEFEITKQSLM
+529 GEFEIAQQSLM

-546 LTLRPLGTDPSA
+546 LMLQPIGGNPGN
-558 SKPFTAVW
+558 KPITGVW
-566 FNHTQ
+566 FNRTQ
-571 SLPSKAKLAYR
+571 SLPAKAKLAYR
-582 LVTDRYQGQVRV
+582 LVTDRYQGQARI
-594 QLMIEGHDD
+594 QLMIEAHDE
-603 SSRA
+603 SHAISK

>member
-1 VDVLEENASA
+1 
-11 DLEAD
+11 
-16 YTVIMNHMSHF
+16 MSVF
-27 SQRPFSERA
+27 SQRPFSERT
-36 ATWLQQ
+36 ATWLEQ

-49 ARLYAARGL
+49 ARLYAARGVAKP
-58 ESPDTLSLDLKQL
+58 EELSLDLKQL
-71 LSPADLK
+71 LSPIELK
-78 NCLSTAS
+78 NCISTAS
-85 LLADILENKEPMLIV
+85 LLADILERKEPMLVV

-113 GLRGLQMLGGTDTLI
+113 AVRGLKMLGGADTPI

-135 FTMGYGLTPEVVEL
+135 FTMGYGLTPEVVDL
-149 AAQQSPKPKYLIT
+149 AAQQTPKPKYLIT

-173 DRAHQLGIE
+173 ERARELGIE

-191 GDRLPKAMAIV
+191 GDQLPKATAIV
-202 NPNQPDC
+202 NPNQPGC
-209 QFPSK
+209 PFPSK

-229 RAELRK
+229 RAELRQ
-235 RGKFTADAQPKIE
+235 RNKFTAENQPKIE

-273 SNGLKRIRSGI
+273 SNGLKRIRAGI
-284 SQAGIQALFQVAMR
+284 SQAGIQALFQAAVR
-298 DPRKANTFDLG
+298 DPRKANAFDLG

-323 DMSLGIRL
+323 DMTLGIRL
-331 LMTDNPDE
+331 LLSDKTDE
-339 ALALAQELD
+339 AIELAYELD

-353 RRVIETGMQEAA
+353 RRVIESGMQEAA
-365 LAHLAEDQLEGT
+365 LAHLAEDQLAGT
-377 LSERTSIC
+377 MAGRSSIC

-414 APADGASGEELRG
+414 APAEGNTGEELRG

-441 DLVSKREPGL
+441 DIVSKREPGL

-469 DFERFDFCFQQVAS
+469 DFEKFDTLFQQVAN
-483 ELLNEELLQRRQIHD
+483 ELLNDELLERRHVHD
-498 GALELSEFT
+498 GFLDISEFT
-507 PEIGD
+507 PETGD

-521 GFPQPVFY
+521 GFPQPIFF
-529 GEFEITKQSLM
+529 GEFEVAQQSLM

-546 LTLRPLGTDPSA
+546 LQLRPLGGGKLA
-558 SKPFTAVW
+558 SKAFTAVW

-571 SLPSKAKLAYR
+571 TLPAKVKLAYR
-582 LVTDRYQGQVRV
+582 LVTDRFQGQARV
-594 QLMIEGHDD
+594 QLMIEAHDEG
-603 SSRA
+603 